1 VRFERKSGHRPTL
14 LVFSVL
20 VIVSLVSLALS
31 ARSAMVQP
39 QAIGHTVFATFQS
52 AFHRVGSFVSGTV
65 NSVRE
70 LGQLRQDYEEL
81 VAQLREYRGIR
92 NDVTEL
98 RHEVERLRSL
108 LGFSESLEYQNVP
121 AQIIGKDPGNL
132 FATITIN
139 KGRVDGMQRDL
150 PVVAVQEGAQGLVGH
165 VETVGRNTA
174 KVMPILNSSNYV
186 AARHQ
191 ESRYEGLVQG
201 TGRDEVLMRHVS
213 DQARGLISYGDLI
226 ITSGMS
232 SIYPKG
238 IHVGRVRAVQS
249 RQYETSLVIEVD
261 PIVDFARL
269 EYVFV
274 LQE

>member
-1 VRFERKSGHRPTL
+1 MVPPQ
-14 LVFSVL
+14 SV
-20 VIVSLVSLALS
+20 
-31 ARSAMVQP
+31 
-39 QAIGHTVFATFQS
+39 GHTVFGTFQA

-70 LGQLRQDYEEL
+70 LGQLREDYEEL
-81 VAQLREYRGIR
+81 VAQLREYQGIE
-92 NDVTEL
+92 NDVAEL

-108 LGFSESLEYQNVP
+108 LGFSESLQYENVP

-132 FATITIN
+132 FSTITIN
-139 KGRVDGMQRDL
+139 KGRVDGMKRNM
-150 PVVAVQEGAQGLVGH
+150 PVVAVQEGSQGLVGRI
-165 VETVGRNTA
+165 ETVGRNTA
-174 KVMPILNSSNYV
+174 QVVPILDSSNYV

-201 TGRDEVLMRHVS
+201 TGTESIVMRHVS
-213 DQARGLISYGDLI
+213 DQARGLIGYGDLI

-238 IHVGRVRAVQS
+238 IHIGTVSAVQS
-249 RQYETSLVIEVD
+249 RQYETSLVVEVE
-261 PIVDFARL
+261 PVVDFERL

-274 LQE
+274 LRE